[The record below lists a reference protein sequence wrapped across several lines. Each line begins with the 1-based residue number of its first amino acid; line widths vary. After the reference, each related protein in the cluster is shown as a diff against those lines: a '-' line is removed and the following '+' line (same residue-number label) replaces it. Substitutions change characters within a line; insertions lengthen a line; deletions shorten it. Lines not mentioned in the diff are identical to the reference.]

1 MHPVASLQSGSI
13 GKKAERLI
21 QKGDNSKMETFK
33 SMVVSEQENN
43 TFAIEIVDKEISS
56 LPQGE
61 VLIQVKYSSIN
72 YKDALSATGNKGVTR
87 KYPHTPGIDAAGIVA
102 KSSDARFQVG
112 DSVLVTGYDLGMN
125 TPGGYGQYINVPA
138 SWVVKL
144 PNNLSLRESM
154 IYGTAGFTAALSVY
168 RLIASGVKPEDGEIL
183 VTGATGG
190 VGSIA
195 VSFLHKLGYNV
206 VALTGKADAADML
219 LEIGAK
225 DILPRNEMDDQ
236 SGRIMLKE
244 RWACVI
250 DTVGGN
256 ILATALKS
264 TKYGGTVTTCG
275 NVASANFSSSVYP
288 FILRGISLIGIDSVE
303 CDMELRLKLWELM
316 ANEWKIES
324 LVANVEEITLH
335 ELESKIHLILQGKL
349 MGRTI
354 VNLAS

>member
-1 MHPVASLQSGSI
+1 
-13 GKKAERLI
+13 
-21 QKGDNSKMETFK
+21 MEKFK

-61 VLIQVKYSSIN
+61 VLINVKYSSIN

-87 KYPHTPGIDAAGIVA
+87 KYPHTPGIDAAGIVS
-102 KSSDARFQVG
+102 KSSDARFQEG

-138 SWVVKL
+138 AWVVKL
-144 PNNLSLRESM
+144 PKNLSLRESM

-168 RLIASGVKPEDGEIL
+168 RMIASGVKPTDGEIL

-195 VSFLHKLGYNV
+195 VSILHKLGYNV

-225 DILPRNEMDDQ
+225 DILPRKEMDDE

-244 RWACVI
+244 RWAGVI

-256 ILATALKS
+256 ILATALK
-264 TKYGGTVTTCG
+264 TTRYGGCVTTCG
-275 NVASANFSSSVYP
+275 NVASANFSTSVYP
-288 FILRGISLIGIDSVE
+288 FILRGISLVGIDSVE

-316 ANEWKIES
+316 ANEWKIDS
-324 LVANVEEITLH
+324 LVSNVEEIGLH
-335 ELESKIHLILQGKL
+335 DLESKIRLILQGKL

-354 VNLAS
+354 VNLVS

>member
-1 MHPVASLQSGSI
+1 
-13 GKKAERLI
+13 
-21 QKGDNSKMETFK
+21 MEKFK
-33 SMVVSEQENN
+33 SMVVREQENN

-61 VLIQVKYSSIN
+61 VLINVQYSSIN

-87 KYPHTPGIDAAGIVA
+87 KYPHTPGIDAAGIVVDSA
-102 KSSDARFQVG
+102 DDRFRKGDA
-112 DSVLVTGYDLGMN
+112 VLVTGYDLGMN
-125 TPGGYGQYINVPA
+125 TPGGYGQYIKVPA
-138 SWVVKL
+138 AWVVRL
-144 PNNLSLRESM
+144 PEKLSLRESM

-168 RLIASGVKPEDGEIL
+168 RLVASGVKPSDGAIL

-195 VSFLHKLGYNV
+195 VSILHKLGYNV
-206 VALTGKADAADML
+206 VASTGKQDASDML

-225 DILPRNEMDDQ
+225 DIIPRNEVDDQ
-236 SGRIMLKE
+236 SGKIMLKE
-244 RWACVI
+244 RWAGVV

-275 NVASANFSSSVYP
+275 NVASANFSTTVYP

-303 CDMELRLKLWELM
+303 CDMELRMKLWDLM
-316 ANEWKIES
+316 SDEWKIDKLDSNVQEVS
-324 LVANVEEITLH
+324 LH
-335 ELESKIHLILQGKL
+335 DLESKIQLILKGKL
-349 MGRTI
+349 VGRTI